1 MDSADSL
8 DELTSAAVPDDIKLP
23 RELNI
28 EPAVSEAELLTR
40 IQGIAARNQIWRSYI
55 GMGYYGTRLPHTIL
69 RY

>member
-1 MDSADSL
+1 M
-8 DELTSAAVPDDIKLP
+8 PDDIKLP

-28 EPAVSEAELLTR
+28 EPAVSEAELLKR